1 MSTGSSERADS
12 MHATEDIKDKARQAG
27 DEAKHAGKDQLE
39 RYRGTG
45 ADELARV
52 AQSVK
57 AAASDLERDRP
68 GLSRYVAN
76 MAGGMERIADDLR
89 GKSVDE
95 LFRDVNRLARQNPGL
110 FIAGSVALG
119 FGLMRFAK
127 ASSQHTAADYER
139 HPVRDRMHEL
149 HDEHEQGDMV
159 AHTPGDTYSAGQGEM
174 KRQTQGE
181 TGASAASVSNA
192 GGTRTDTLAGG
203 VSSTTTRTTTTLD
216 ATTSSTTQNP
226 TNKAS
231 GVTTRSD
238 PRIRNAGTTPSNVNR
253 DGKGGLQP

>member
-12 MHATEDIKDKARQAG
+12 MHATEDIKDKARQAT

-76 MAGGMERIADDLR
+76 MANGMERIADDLR

-139 HPVRDRMHEL
+139 HPVRDRLHGL
-149 HDEHEQGDMV
+149 HDEHERGDM
-159 AHTPGDTYSAGQGEM
+159 AAQTGSGYGYSIDD
-174 KRQTQGE
+174 GE
-181 TGASAASVSNA
+181 TRSSNAGSVSNA